1 MKKTIRLSLS
11 DIILQIEEMVNRQT
25 GIKYSNIRTVVQN
38 EVEQIIVELELN
50 ESEPLSQINEDKLYS
65 ILTGVKK

>member
-25 GIKYSNIRTVVQN
+25 GIKYSNIRTVVEN

-50 ESEPLSQINEDKLYS
+50 ESEHLSQINEDKLYL

>member
-25 GIKYSNIRTVVQN
+25 GIKYSNIRTVVEN
-38 EVEQIIVELELN
+38 EVEQINVELELN